1 MNQSV
6 SCTDTPSFGT
16 VMVSFNFYGKNVD
29 ICFNS
34 KKHSNKNHMIEKKK
48 KKKRN
53 FPEINSRTSLS
64 TSNDSFLH
72 QFS

>member
-6 SCTDTPSFGT
+6 SCTNTPIFGT

-48 KKKRN
+48 KKRN
-53 FPEINSRTSLS
+53 FPEINTRTSLS
-64 TSNDSFLH
+64 TTNDSFLH